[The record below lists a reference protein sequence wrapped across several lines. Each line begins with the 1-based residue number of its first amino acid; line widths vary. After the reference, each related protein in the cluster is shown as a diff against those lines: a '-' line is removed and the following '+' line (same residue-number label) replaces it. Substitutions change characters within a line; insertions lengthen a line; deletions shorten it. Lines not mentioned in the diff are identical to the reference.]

1 MRSST
6 DKEYFLTL
14 IDTRVDGFTLRPA
27 TEEDCP
33 QILHFIRQLAEYE
46 KLSHEVVATEA
57 KLRQTLFGE
66 HPTAEVLLGF
76 YHSQP
81 VAFALFFSNYST
93 FLAQPGIYLEDLF
106 VDPAWRGKGF
116 GGALLRYL
124 AHLAVKRNCGRLEWS
139 VLDWNEPA
147 LGFYRS
153 LGAQPQDEW
162 TVHRVTGQALRDL
175 GQSF

>member
-1 MRSST
+1 MRSPT
-6 DKEYFLTL
+6 DKEYFLTV
-14 IDTRVDGFTLRPA
+14 INTRVDGFTLRPA

-76 YHSQP
+76 YRSQP

-93 FLAQPGIYLEDLF
+93 FLAQPGIYLEDLC

-153 LGAQPQDEW
+153 LGAKAQDEW

>member
-6 DKEYFLTL
+6 DKEYFLTA

-76 YHSQP
+76 YRSQP

-124 AHLAVKRNCGRLEWS
+124 ATLSRQAQLRPLGVVRPRLEQTS
-139 VLDWNEPA
+139 AGV
-147 LGFYRS
+147 YRS
-153 LGAQPQDEW
+153 LSAQAQDEW

>member
-1 MRSST
+1 MT
-6 DKEYFLTL
+6 A

-27 TEEDCP
+27 TEEDCS

-76 YHSQP
+76 YRSQP

-116 GGALLRYL
+116 GAHSCATWRTCRQAQLRLLGVVRP
-124 AHLAVKRNCGRLEWS
+124 RLEQTSASGFIEAWRRPGTGRVDGAPS
-139 VLDWNEPA
+139 HRASAARPA
-147 LGFYRS
+147 ASRS
-153 LGAQPQDEW
+153 
-162 TVHRVTGQALRDL
+162 
-175 GQSF
+175 